1 MHNLWQLLS
10 PNLLN
15 PYSLTPHMS
24 LWWAAAF
31 FHCGREMCGVAA
43 EQVATLFP
51 WNRASFNKNL
61 DDDLAQIAT
70 PSTMKGD
77 IAIEEFKRTFYA
89 DRYRLLSEGNV
100 FEILRRKQAELE
112 KKMKNET

>member
-1 MHNLWQLLS
+1 
-10 PNLLN
+10 
-15 PYSLTPHMS
+15 MS

-51 WNRASFNKNL
+51 WNRASVRRGKAFKLRAFNKNL